1 MTKGLMNFIHFRDCQ
16 ARTCIVG
23 EEFQRLSEKRPP
35 SSMLVFLVEGG
46 TTQGRLFQKQKR
58 K

>member
-1 MTKGLMNFIHFRDCQ
+1 MTKGLMNFIRFRDCQ

-23 EEFQRLSEKRPP
+23 EEYQRLSENLPP

-46 TTQGRLFQKQKR
+46 TTEGPFFQKQK
-58 K
+58 